1 MGLGTPRSLPW
12 VQHGQRS
19 LGGESPGR
27 YGLKSKQRSLITRL
41 VPQNGARYTS
51 SSLGAAIREPAGER
65 GGRRSGFHR
74 DTRVSKAGKA
84 KASISQMCHLGI
96 GTSWLDRKEENILRG
111 AQAPGFH
118 RGSRGSGSLRA
129 NGFSASNPCRTGCRN
144 AAELGFRPFHSFSFN
159 SFD

>member
-1 MGLGTPRSLPW
+1 MPTALRGRRGTGSRARLIPMACQYWGEQQWDGWHW
-12 VQHGQRS
+12 VQCGQS
-19 LGGESPGR
+19 PPGGESPGR
-27 YGLKSKQRSLITRL
+27 YGLKSKQRSLTTRL

-111 AQAPGFH
+111 AQAPGFN
-118 RGSRGSGSLRA
+118 RGSRGSG
-129 NGFSASNPCRTGCRN
+129 C
-144 AAELGFRPFHSFSFN
+144 E
-159 SFD
+159 